1 MAQGCLMA
9 GYDKEEHV
17 KETFAYFG
25 RAYYMA
31 NVFEEGLGNAILQLD
46 FLKQQLPLM
55 RKAGMANFDRK
66 KYEAEFDVFVAS
78 NQAKTLGN
86 LIKRVFELAEFEPE
100 FNSRIAEAK
109 RLRDFLAHQ
118 FFRERAEAF
127 ATRSG
132 RDQMIEE
139 LDRAHGIFENAD
151 RDLDSFMGPFLSRSG
166 VKNEKVHKH
175 FEAYIDN
182 YIASFSDDG

>member
-1 MAQGCLMA
+1 MTT
-9 GYDKEEHV
+9 YDKGAHV

-55 RKAGMANFDRK
+55 KKAGRANFDRA
-66 KYEAEFDVFVAS
+66 KYEAEFDIFVK
-78 NQAKTLGN
+78 NHQAKTLGN

-100 FNSRIAEAK
+100 LKLRIAEAK
-109 RLRDFLAHQ
+109 RLRDFLAHH

-139 LDRAHGIFENAD
+139 LDRAHGIFEAAD
-151 RDLDSFMGPFLSRSG
+151 RDLGSFMGPFLSRSG
-166 VKNEKVHKH
+166 VKDEKVHKH

-182 YIASFSDDG
+182 YIASLSDDG